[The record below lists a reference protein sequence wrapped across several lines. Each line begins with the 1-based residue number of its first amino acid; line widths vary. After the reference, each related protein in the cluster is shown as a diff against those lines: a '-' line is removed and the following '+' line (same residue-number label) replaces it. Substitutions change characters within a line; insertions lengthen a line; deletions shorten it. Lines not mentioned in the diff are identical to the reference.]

1 MMSKKSRPLIFFYTF
16 LLTFIVLIVTLY
28 TYFFANSQRKWML
41 ELITTRLFKVPI
53 IVYIVIIAI
62 AVSGIVFSILYL
74 VNRHTYGKIE
84 EQLHF
89 LSVGNY
95 DHLIFSDKEKSY
107 QEDGLIDELE
117 QDVQNVR
124 SKMLAMSKELQDLS
138 AVPKYVDGE
147 SKEDIIKSERQRIA
161 RELHDSVSQQLFA
174 ATMMLSALN
183 EAVEDMDDIPDII
196 ESQLQ
201 VVAGIINTSQSEMR
215 ALLLHLRPINLEEKT
230 LQQGI
235 EMLLQELQTKINIE
249 LKWQIEDV
257 SLPSSIED
265 NLFRISQELLSNTL
279 RHAQANLLEV
289 YLKKIDQTVL
299 LRLVDDGVGFDVN
312 EEKVGSY
319 GLQNIRERVQG
330 MGGTSR
336 IVSFKGQG
344 TSIEI
349 KVPILKEERDD

>member
-28 TYFFANSQRKWML
+28 TYFFAKSQKKWML

-53 IVYIVIIAI
+53 IVYVVVIAI

-74 VNRHTYGKIE
+74 VNRHTYGKVE

-95 DHLIFSDKEKSY
+95 DHVVFTNKEKQY

-124 SKMLAMSKELQDLS
+124 SKMISMSKELQELS
-138 AVPKYVDGE
+138 AIPKHVGGE
-147 SKEDIIKSERQRIA
+147 SKEEIIKSERQRIA

-183 EAVEDMDDIPDII
+183 EAVEEMDVPDVI

-201 VVAGIINTSQSEMR
+201 VVASIINTSQSEMR

-235 EMLLQELQTKINIE
+235 EMLLKELQTKINIE

-257 SLPSSIED
+257 KLPSSIED

-279 RHAQANLLEV
+279 RHAKANLLEV
-289 YLKKIDQTVL
+289 YLKKIDQMVL

-330 MGGTSR
+330 MGGTCR

>member
-1 MMSKKSRPLIFFYTF
+1 MMTRKSRPLIFFYTF

-28 TYFFANSQRKWML
+28 TYFFAKSQKKWML

-74 VNRHTYGKIE
+74 VNRHVYGKVE

-95 DHLIFSDKEKSY
+95 DHLVFTNKDKKY
-107 QEDGLIDELE
+107 QEDGLVDELE

-124 SKMLAMSKELQDLS
+124 SKMLAMSKELQELS
-138 AVPKYVDGE
+138 AIPKQVNGE
-147 SKEDIIKSERQRIA
+147 SKEEIIKSERQRIA

-183 EAVEDMDDIPDII
+183 EAAEEMDIPDII

-201 VVAGIINTSQSEMR
+201 VVASIINTSQSEMR

-235 EMLLQELQTKINIE
+235 EMLLKELQTKINIE

-279 RHAQANLLEV
+279 RHAKANLLEV
-289 YLKKIDQTVL
+289 YLKKIDQMVL

-330 MGGTSR
+330 MGGTCR